1 MNIVVIKCGGSVL
14 DELTDDFF
22 TSIGGLM
29 EKGFNPVIVHGGGPA
44 INTMLEMYN
53 IPAVF
58 ENGLRV
64 TCEKTMEIV
73 EMVLSGQTNRQ
84 LCGLLVKQG
93 FNAIGLNGSDGAC
106 LKADYIDK
114 SLLGHVG
121 KITSVNPDLIMMAI
135 RNNYIPVITP
145 IALSEDGKKLNV
157 NSDYAAAAIAKAL
170 NSERCAFVTN
180 VDGILING
188 EVISE
193 VTDQEIDSY
202 IANGS
207 IYGGMVPKVK
217 SALDAMAAGV
227 GKVVIISGKKQFY
240 KNNSWQ
246 GTAIAAKERMLK

>member
-1 MNIVVIKCGGSVL
+1 
-14 DELTDDFF
+14 
-22 TSIGGLM
+22 
-29 EKGFNPVIVHGGGPA
+29 
-44 INTMLEMYN
+44 ML
-53 IPAVF
+53 F
-58 ENGLRV
+58 R
-64 TCEKTMEIV
+64 
-73 EMVLSGQTNRQ
+73 S
-84 LCGLLVKQG
+84 
-93 FNAIGLNGSDGAC
+93 
-106 LKADYIDK
+106 
-114 SLLGHVG
+114 
-121 KITSVNPDLIMMAI
+121 
-135 RNNYIPVITP
+135 
-145 IALSEDGKKLNV
+145 DGKKLNV